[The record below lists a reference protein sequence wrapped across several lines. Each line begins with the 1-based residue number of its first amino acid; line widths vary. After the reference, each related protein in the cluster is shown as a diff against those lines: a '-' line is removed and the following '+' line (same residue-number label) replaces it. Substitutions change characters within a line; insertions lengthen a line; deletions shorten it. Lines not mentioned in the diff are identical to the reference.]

1 MNEGAFFASL
11 AANRV
16 AQLERQLA
24 EERARLRAVEEALAF
39 ERRERERASGKVIEM
54 GHLMMTAQREMVQ
67 VREAAAAMEPQM
79 RARLREEV
87 RHRVQSEADHACQMR
102 LREMEDLLPMGGTN
116 GSTKVVGRNLSPYQV
131 MELRELVLGAFED
144 ARQIARR
151 GI

>member
-24 EERARLRAVEEALAF
+24 EQRARLQAVEEALAF

-54 GHLMMTAQREMVQ
+54 GHLMMTAQQEMVR

-102 LREMEDLLPMGGTN
+102 LREMEDLLPMGN
-116 GSTKVVGRNLSPYQV
+116 GNGVKVVGRNLSPHQV